1 MAWPTNPTNDQQV
14 TINNVLYQYN
24 AALGV
29 WNKVQLTSPTFL
41 ANGSTVTVAN
51 NLTAPGNI
59 VAATVSTTGNIT
71 GNFIL
76 GNGSQ
81 LSGIAATY
89 GNANVAS
96 FLTTYTGD
104 LTAAT
109 VSTTGNVTGSY
120 LFGNGSQL
128 TGISASVTGNVS
140 SANVTYLAPYTSSV
154 TRTGQSKYSD
164 IVCVKDF
171 GAVGNTTTDDTA
183 AIQAAI
189 NTGKSVYVPAG
200 TYRLT
205 NAITFNTTGQLIYGD
220 GRSKTTF
227 YIDNIAYSFNLS
239 ATGVFV
245 FASGEPGP
253 TLRDLGIQFE
263 QPDTSV
269 RGNLIAYPPAIY
281 AYAQPRFTIQNCKIV
296 RAMTGIDMRGNSG
309 GATVDGLEMS
319 AFNYGVRIDGS
330 LDTVRLQRMQ
340 YWPFGLS
347 SNLTNIFFDAGNMG
361 VESGRCDDLKITSCL
376 FINGGIQVKLI
387 ESVIVSGTTFGCI
400 NDTDFDSFASI
411 NMAGGNMS
419 ISNCYFTIGDGSY
432 TPIYQTGGYLR
443 VSQCQFESA
452 VTTSAS
458 TIYFSGPNGTSWLQ
472 LTNNLFRNSGP
483 GAGYI
488 SVTSGDILCT
498 NNAFDVGPNQTWST
512 ALVAVSGN
520 GRIIFN
526 ANRARDKGTGTGT
539 LLSLTE
545 NQNHTVTSNQFM
557 GWKLT
562 LPVTTTNIINANN
575 GSLG

>member
-1 MAWPTNPTNDQQV
+1 MAWPTNPTNGQQV
-14 TINNVLYQYN
+14 TINSVLYQYSS
-24 AALGV
+24 ALGA
-29 WNKVQLTSPTFL
+29 WSKVQLTSPTYI
-41 ANGSTVTVAN
+41 ANGSTVTVSN
-51 NLTAPGNI
+51 NLTAPGTI
-59 VAATVSTTGNIT
+59 AAATVSATGNIS
-71 GNFIL
+71 GNYIL

-89 GNANVAS
+89 GNANVAA
-96 FLTTYTGD
+96 FLPTYSGAI
-104 LTAAT
+104 TANTLSA
-109 VSTTGNVTGSY
+109 TGNITGSY
-120 LFGNGSQL
+120 IFGNGSQL
-128 TGISASVTGNVS
+128 TGVVASVGTLS
-140 SANVTYLAPYTSSV
+140 SANVTYVAPYTSSV
-154 TRTGQSKYSD
+154 SRTGQSKYSD

-205 NAITFNTTGQLIYGD
+205 DALTFNTTGQLIYGD

-227 YIDNIAYSFNLS
+227 YVDNIAYSFNLS

-245 FASGEPGP
+245 FTSGEPGP

-263 QPDTSV
+263 QPDTSI
-269 RGNLIAYPPAIY
+269 RGNLVAYPPAIY

-319 AFNYGVRIDGS
+319 AFSYGVRIDGS

-347 SNLTNIFFDAGNMG
+347 GNQTSIFFDAGNMG
-361 VESGRCDDLKITSCL
+361 VESGRCDDLKISSCL

-387 ESVIVSGTTFGCI
+387 NSVVTTGTTFGCI
-400 NDTDFDSFASI
+400 DNTDFDTFASI

-419 ISNCYFTIGDGSY
+419 ISNCYFTVGDGTY

-443 VSQCQFESA
+443 VSQCEFEAA
-452 VTTSAS
+452 VTTTAS

-472 LTNNLFRNSGP
+472 IMNSLFRNSGP

-488 SVTSGDILCT
+488 SVTSGDILC
-498 NNAFDVGPNQTWST
+498 NNNVFDVGPNQTWST
-512 ALVAVSGN
+512 ALVNVSGD

-539 LLSLTE
+539 LLNLAV

-562 LPVTTTNIINANN
+562 IPGTNTNIINANN